1 MRGQTCSLIQFSS
14 TRGQSLLR
22 GFSQVLFLGDFPSFR
37 THAHLFSET
46 IGAHMKQS
54 EHKARRIISLSAWV
68 SATPQHL
75 VRGPGSQQTLA

>member
-1 MRGQTCSLIQFSS
+1 MRGQTFSLIQFSS
-14 TRGQSLLR
+14 TRGLSLLP
-22 GFSQVLFLGDFPSFR
+22 GFSRVLFQGDFPSFR

-68 SATPQHL
+68 SANPQHL
-75 VRGPGSQQTLA
+75 V